1 MRIVGSIAALYD
13 IHGNLPALEAVV
25 AEVRAA
31 GVDRLLVGGDVLPGP
46 ENEFVNAA
54 TPAAAV
60 APIFEA
66 ADAPVVVCG
75 HTHVPYDRQAGRV
88 RIVNAGSVGMPF
100 SGRGAYWLL
109 IDGEL
114 RARQTPYDFHAAAR
128 RIAATTYPGA
138 ADFAAS
144 YVLRDSA
151 VN

>member
-1 MRIVGSIAALYD
+1 MRIVESIAALYD

-25 AEVRAA
+25 AEVRA
-31 GVDRLLVGGDVLPGP
+31 
-46 ENEFVNAA
+46 
-54 TPAAAV
+54 AAAV